1 MSQNKWDESF
11 LRTVAALQAQISLI
25 NAEADQLTDLGD
37 MQAQRKLKA
46 EIDEYLLAHFK
57 LGSIPQDPLQVVSNR
72 LNKLSDFFNEIKLL
86 LKDLY
91 KITRIIPVVDLKY
104 YSINDLKNELNSLKE
119 TKA

>member
-46 EIDEYLLAHFK
+46 DAAKQPVFSPE
-57 LGSIPQDPLQVVSNR
+57 V
-72 LNKLSDFFNEIKLL
+72 
-86 LKDLY
+86 LK
-91 KITRIIPVVDLKY
+91 
-104 YSINDLKNELNSLKE
+104 
-119 TKA
+119 